1 MLIVTCEEGVAV
13 SRYRD
18 SISSITNLPLTAMAK
33 LTLQQ
38 RRIRTII
45 WSVPI
50 MVATSGQS
58 FLSFHVHNSHHDL
71 IVVLYK
77 RHVLGEPQRKLPKA
91 LDEENRSIRLG
102 DPEPRRRDKVDS

>member
-1 MLIVTCEEGVAV
+1 
-13 SRYRD
+13 
-18 SISSITNLPLTAMAK
+18 MAK

-50 MVATSGQS
+50 MAATS
-58 FLSFHVHNSHHDL
+58 
-71 IVVLYK
+71 VVLYK

-91 LDEENRSIRLG
+91 LDAENSAIRLG